1 MLLVG
6 SFVPEKIPV
15 YTCIEKGFIV
25 LTAFLTYG

>member
-15 YTCIEKGFIV
+15 CTCLKKRLIV
-25 LTAFLTYG
+25 LTAFLT